1 MQFWRFVSNP
11 RVSVE
16 KLIEGWSEPT
26 REAVVG
32 QHVLAIQ
39 DTSELRFATTADDR
53 RGLGKVKK
61 GAAYGALLH
70 AMIGID
76 ADNGAMLGLVGGRIW
91 TRQGDVATPH
101 AERPLAEKELERWV
115 ATAKQARQVLAGA
128 AMVTLV
134 SDRESDF
141 YANWALSP
149 AANVHLL
156 TRLMNDHA
164 VVKGGTVRK
173 ALSHLPVAGRAVIE
187 LRERPDRRAR
197 TAHLALR
204 FASMVLRR
212 PRNTIEKGL
221 PATIPVSVVQVVEP
235 NPPKNAEPVDWILLT
250 THDVGTLE
258 QAWRIVEWYR
268 RRWIIEQFF
277 RTMKQQ
283 GLRIEDSQLTT
294 ADRLCRLIA
303 IAAKRRRHRHAT
315 RPGTRRPR
323 CTARFSRLRSARDQ
337 AHRPSQSAN
346 PGQNPSPEK
355 PPSSQLARLGGLGH
369 RQTRRL
375 ARIRSQASWANHFLQ
390 RLDQIPRRREH
401 PQDNCVDTLASYGEV
416 ARRHIR
422 TLCESAL
429 SATENSRGKAIRHS

>member
-101 AERPLAEKELERWV
+101 AERPLAEKESERWV

-250 THDVGTLE
+250 THDAGTLE

-303 IAAKRRRHRHAT
+303 IAASA
-315 RPGTRRPR
+315 
-323 CTARFSRLRSARDQ
+323 AAIVMQLVQARDGHDAQ
-337 AHRPSQSAN
+337 PASLAFAQHEIKLIALLN
-346 PGQNPSPEK
+346 PQIQGKTPRQKNPHPPNSLAWAAWVIAKLGGWHEYEAK
-355 PPSSQLARLGGLGH
+355 PPGPITFFNGL
-369 RQTRRL
+369 TRFR
-375 ARIRSQASWANHFLQ
+375 AAASILK
-390 RLDQIPRRREH
+390 II
-401 PQDNCVDTLASYGEV
+401 V
-416 ARRHIR
+416 
-422 TLCESAL
+422 
-429 SATENSRGKAIRHS
+429 